1 LTRRIP
7 LALGASLAV
16 WYLFYLATLEGAAS
30 AAALAPPSGGICR
43 LGVALLLIAVAS
55 FGTALAGL
63 GEGPS
68 VIALILTAGFL
79 QQLFGHLLFPFAIH
93 YLTGAVIALLLPLPS
108 SAVYTLLL
116 AVQEFGPL
124 AATGRGT
131 MLPGLLLLA
140 LLMVLLSVGAGLY
153 TARERRFTEHLLR
166 RNRRFAAEVRELDEI
181 DPHPRGADVA
191 DLAEESRLERTAG
204 TLRGLERELNDLVEV
219 CRIATSAAFVV
230 LYRLE
235 GEAFCQ
241 KAFAGEVDPSGL
253 PEELCADEGPVGW
266 VLRQGEPLSLTDEKG
281 VGDRLGI
288 LPGGALR
295 SAFLEPILRD
305 DSVVGLLV
313 VGRFDAAPA
322 DPRTQEI
329 ARRIGHQVER
339 TVAMTSTILHQ
350 DDNLKKWVAV
360 TRAAKAMSQ
369 SLREEEILAAFLGR
383 ARELTPCDGNLLVA
397 ERDGEVRV
405 FASEGL
411 LGQLPPG
418 SVIPLAV
425 DSYLSRL
432 WRYHHIPPVE
442 DLRHLE
448 DRLPL
453 VSGTGPSPRI
463 ASLHGLALTAE
474 GETLAALLRVDRRP
488 GHFTDPV
495 EQDLLR
501 LLADHASL
509 AVANGMLHRT
519 IRQLAVTDPL
529 TSLPNR
535 RLFTDRLEEEFGRL
549 SRRPGHLSMVM
560 IDIDRFKSIN
570 DTWGHPFGD
579 IVLKGVAA
587 TVAAVARR
595 TDLAARLGGEEF
607 ALLLIDTDEDGAV
620 IMAGRLA
627 EGIHALSFPS
637 ESGPVRVTVSQGIS
651 VHPGDADTPE
661 ALVAR
666 ADEALYRAKESGR
679 DRYCLARDQRP

>member
-1 LTRRIP
+1 LIRRLPYILWAALLT
-7 LALGASLAV
+7 
-16 WYLFYLATLEGAAS
+16 WYLLYLATIGAGGAE
-30 AAALAPPSGGICR
+30 ALSPPGAGICR
-43 LGVALLLIAVAS
+43 LGVALLLLAGAS
-55 FGTALAGL
+55 FGIALSGL
-63 GEGPS
+63 GEGPAIIS
-68 VIALILTAGFL
+68 LILSAGFL
-79 QQLFGHLLFPFAIH
+79 QHLFGHLLFPFELH
-93 YLTGAVIALLLPLPS
+93 YLTGAAIALLLPLPS
-108 SAVYTLLL
+108 SALYTLGLAAQEIGPLAAAGRSDRLPSLLLL
-116 AVQEFGPL
+116 AV
-124 AATGRGT
+124 
-131 MLPGLLLLA
+131 
-140 LLMVLLSVGAGLY
+140 LMVLLSVGAGLY
-153 TARERRFTEHLLR
+153 TRRERRLTEHLLR
-166 RNRRFAAEVRELDEI
+166 RHKRFAAEVRELDEI

-219 CRIATSAAFVV
+219 CRIVTGGAFVV

-241 KAFAGEVDPSGL
+241 KAFAGEIDPSEL
-253 PEELCADEGPVGW
+253 PDELTADDGPVGW

-281 VGDRLGI
+281 IGTRLGI
-288 LPGGALR
+288 LPGEALR
-295 SAFLEPILRD
+295 SVFLEPILRG

-313 VGRFDAAPA
+313 VGRFDATPA
-322 DPRTQEI
+322 DPRAQEA
-329 ARRIGHQVER
+329 ARRIGRQIER
-339 TVAMTSTILHQ
+339 TVAMTSTILRQ

-369 SLREEEILAAFLGR
+369 SLREEEILEAFLGR
-383 ARELTPCDGNLLVA
+383 ARELTPCDGNLLVV

-411 LGQLPPG
+411 FSPLLAGTVLP
-418 SVIPLAV
+418 LDE
-425 DSYLSRL
+425 DSFLSRL

-442 DLRHLE
+442 DLRRVE
-448 DRLPL
+448 ERPPL
-453 VSGTGPSPRI
+453 ISREGPAPKI

-488 GHFTDPV
+488 GRFSDPV
-495 EQDLLR
+495 ESDLLR

-535 RLFTDRLEEEFGRL
+535 RLFNERLEEEFRRL
-549 SRRPGHLSMVM
+549 ARRPGPLSLVM

-579 IVLKGVAA
+579 VVLKGVASTIA
-587 TVAAVARR
+587 SVARK

-607 ALLLIDTDEDGAV
+607 ALLLIDTDTEGAV
-620 IMAGRLA
+620 TMAGRLA
-627 EGIHALSFPS
+627 DGIHALAFPTS
-637 ESGPVRVTVSQGIS
+637 AGPLKVTVSQGVA
-651 VHPGDADTPE
+651 VHPGDARNGE
-661 ALVAR
+661 ELVAR
-666 ADEALYRAKESGR
+666 ADAALYRAKESGR
-679 DRYCLARDQRP
+679 DRYCLAGD